1 MFLQIYVYCLCGYCI
16 ILYTW
21 FVLRDDNCVT
31 CTLSLKLQ
39 LFQVSLQLMTL
50 LKPSLRV
57 GQEWSHL
64 STTSS
69 TNLHASP
76 PTDFT
81 FHHAKMKE
89 YVCSSEGQTF
99 PLFFHMFMHVYV
111 ALSPSPATTLSV
123 NYLQKNYSTNTPLC
137 LLLFG
142 FLLTISNWTF
152 ILTTS
157 I

>member
-50 LKPSLRV
+50 LKPSLRI

-69 TNLHASP
+69 TSLHASP
-76 PTDFT
+76 PTDFI
-81 FHHAKMKE
+81 FIMLKWKNMCAPE
-89 YVCSSEGQTF
+89 CQTF
-99 PLFFHMFMHVYV
+99 SLFFHMFMHVYI
-111 ALSPSPATTLSV
+111 ALSPCPATTLSV
-123 NYLQKNYSTNTPLC
+123 NYLQKDYSTNTLLC
-137 LLLFG
+137 SLLFG
-142 FLLTISNWTF
+142 FLLTISNRTF

-157 I
+157 V